1 MKIKL
6 LCIGATG
13 KEFLVQGEEE
23 YLKRLKHYVT
33 IERHVIPDL
42 KNQKNLSE
50 SQIKE
55 QEGKLLLQKVQQG
68 ERLILLDDKGKS
80 FSSVQFSSYLQQQF
94 NQGGKGLVFV
104 VGGAYGFS
112 DEIYQRASAQ
122 LSLSKM
128 TFSHQMV
135 RMIFLEQL
143 YRAFTI
149 LKGEPY
155 HHE

>member
-6 LCIGATG
+6 LCIGPTG
-13 KEFLVQGEEE
+13 KDFLEKGEDE
-23 YLKRLKHYVT
+23 YLKRLKHYCS
-33 IERHVIPDL
+33 IEKIVIPDL

-50 SQIKE
+50 NQIKE
-55 QEGKLLLQKVQQG
+55 QEGKLLLQKVGQG
-68 ERLILLDDKGKS
+68 ERIILLDDKGKTFGS
-80 FSSVQFSSYLQQQF
+80 MQFSSYLQQNF

-112 DEIYQRASAQ
+112 EEVYQAASDKI
-122 LSLSKM
+122 SLSKM
-128 TFSHQMV
+128 TFSHQMI